1 MSQQTIRI
9 LVVDDH
15 DMVRVGLRTILNKSP
30 EIEVIGEANSVSTA
44 IQATQRLHPD
54 IVLMDIL
61 LPDGKGYEACRT
73 IKSQSKEIK
82 VIMLTAMADREFVSE
97 SLQAEADGFILKEI
111 SSEKLISSIKQ
122 VAKGVTYLDP
132 AITPDVISIIKE
144 KPGESPKERLALLA
158 KQEKRVLAL
167 VAEGKTN
174 KEIAVDMG
182 LSDKTVKNYFSNI
195 LDKLKLNRRSQ
206 AAAFFVR
213 HTS

>member
-1 MSQQTIRI
+1 M
-9 LVVDDH
+9 
-15 DMVRVGLRTILNKSP
+15 
-30 EIEVIGEANSVSTA
+30 
-44 IQATQRLHPD
+44 
-54 IVLMDIL
+54 VLMDIL
-61 LPDGKGYEACRT
+61 LPDGKGYEACRA
-73 IKSQSKEIK
+73 IKSQSKDIK
-82 VIMLTAMADREFVSE
+82 VIMLTAMADWEFVSE

-111 SSEKLISSIKQ
+111 SSENLISSIKQ

-132 AITPDVISIIKE
+132 AITPDVISIIRE

-158 KQEKRVLAL
+158 KQERRVLAL

-182 LSDKTVKNYFSNI
+182 LSDKTVKNYFSNT

-206 AAAFFVR
+206 AAVFFVR

>member
-9 LVVDDH
+9 LLVDDH
-15 DMVRVGLRTILNKSP
+15 DMVRIGLRTILNKSP

-44 IQATQRLHPD
+44 IEATQSLHPD
-54 IVLMDIL
+54 MVLMDIL
-61 LPDGKGYEACRT
+61 LPDGKGYEACRA
-73 IKSQSKEIK
+73 IKSQSKDIK

-132 AITPDVISIIKE
+132 AITPDVISIIRE

-158 KQEKRVLAL
+158 KQERRVLAL

-182 LSDKTVKNYFSNI
+182 LSDKTVKNYFSNT

>member
-9 LVVDDH
+9 LLVDDH
-15 DMVRVGLRTILNKSP
+15 DMLRIGLRTILNKSP

-44 IQATQRLHPD
+44 IEATQSLHPD
-54 IVLMDIL
+54 MVLMDIL
-61 LPDGKGYEACRT
+61 LPDGKGYEACRA
-73 IKSQSKEIK
+73 IKSQSKDIK

-132 AITPDVISIIKE
+132 AITPDVISIIRE

-158 KQEKRVLAL
+158 KQERRVLAL